1 MFIGTL
7 RDHNKIIK
15 HTMNLIQN
23 PTGGKA
29 ARQLSIV
36 SQPVNPQ
43 APLSMDAGQRRA
55 NAFLEA
61 ILM

>member
-36 SQPVNPQ
+36 SQPANPQ
-43 APLSMDAGQRRA
+43 APLSMDAG
-55 NAFLEA
+55 
-61 ILM
+61 